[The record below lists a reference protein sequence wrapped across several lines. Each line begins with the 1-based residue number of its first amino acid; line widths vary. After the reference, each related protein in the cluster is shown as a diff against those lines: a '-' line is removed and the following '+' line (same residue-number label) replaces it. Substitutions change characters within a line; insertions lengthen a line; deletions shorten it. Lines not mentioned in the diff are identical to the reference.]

1 MICVPIFAERI
12 DDFWAQPVEVRHALR
27 LVHLW
32 SDQFA
37 FLCSQYPNWVQRIE
51 SLIAKSFADR
61 ISPPSLPVWTEREHW
76 VDGMIGHSHKFL
88 GVAASLYATLRNI
101 V

>member
-12 DDFWAQPVEVRHALR
+12 DDFWAQAVEVRHALR

-61 ISPPSLPVWTEREHW
+61 ISPPSCACIDRTTA
-76 VDGMIGHSHKFL
+76 L
-88 GVAASLYATLRNI
+88 GGWNDRSQS
-101 V
+101 